1 MDFMVLIVPIFF
13 VQHNSIPMQNHDKP
27 SFPKLYRHFITAIT
41 GKESEFTTGSIR
53 KAIFMLSIPMILEM
67 LMESIFALVD
77 IAYVSRVSVN
87 AVATI
92 GLTES
97 VITLI
102 YAVSIGL
109 SMAATAVVARRIG
122 EKNLKGAR
130 QAAVQAI
137 FLGIAIAI
145 ITGSIG
151 AFYAKEILELMGGS
165 PGLIEEGQGYTRLM
179 LGGNITILL
188 LFLINAIFRGAGDA
202 SMAMWT
208 LVLSNGLNILLDPI
222 FIFGWGPIPEYGVMG
237 AAIAT
242 NIGRGTAV
250 LFQLAILFFGW
261 GKIKIG
267 IADLVF
273 RLKVMIGLIKVSL
286 GGIAQF
292 LIGTSSWIFLMRI
305 MSEFGS
311 EVLAGYTIAIRVMMF
326 SLMPSWGMSN
336 AAATLVGQ
344 NLGAKQADRAEMSV
358 WKTGKYN
365 AYFMFFISVLYLC
378 FAREIIMLFSTAPSV
393 VENGTLCLQV
403 IAAGYVF
410 YAYGMVLTQAFNG
423 AGDTKTP
430 TKINF
435 MIFWV
440 FQLPFAYLMAIILD
454 YGPVGVFIAIA
465 VAEIILTVVTLVLF
479 KKGKWKEI
487 QV

>member
-1 MDFMVLIVPIFF
+1 MT
-13 VQHNSIPMQNHDKP
+13 QSNHRNFSVKKYLKYFWIAV
-27 SFPKLYRHFITAIT
+27 S
-41 GKESEFTTGSIR
+41 GKETEFTTGSIR

-97 VITLI
+97 VITLV
-102 YAVSIGL
+102 YALAIGL

-122 EKNLKGAR
+122 EKDVDGAKV
-130 QAAVQAI
+130 AAVQAI
-137 FLGIAIAI
+137 GLGVLVSLVLGVVGIL
-145 ITGSIG
+145 
-151 AFYAKEILELMGGS
+151 YAKEILALMGGE
-165 PGLIEEGQGYTRLM
+165 PDLIAEGYGYTKL
-179 LGGNITILL
+179 LIGGNITIML
-188 LFLINAIFRGAGDA
+188 LFLINAIFRGAGNA

-208 LVLSNGLNILLDPI
+208 LVLSNGLNIILDPI

-250 LFQLAILFFGW
+250 LFQLGILFFGW
-261 GKIKIG
+261 GKIKLVLQ
-267 IADLVF
+267 DLV
-273 RLKVMIGLIKVSL
+273 LNVKVMVNLIRVSL

-292 LIGTSSWIFLMRI
+292 LIGTSSWVFLMRI

-326 SLMPSWGMSN
+326 TLMPSWGMSN

-344 NLGAKQADRAEMSV
+344 NLGAKQPDRAEISV

-365 AYFMFFISVLYLC
+365 AYFMGAVSLIYLIFAKSIISW
-378 FAREIIMLFSTAPSV
+378 FNATPSV
-393 VENGTLCLQV
+393 VENGALCLQV
-403 IAAGYVF
+403 IALGYVF
-410 YAYGMVLTQAFNG
+410 YAYGMVVSQAFNG

-430 TKINF
+430 TKINL
-435 MIFWV
+435 ISFWL
-440 FQLPFAYLMAIILD
+440 FQLPLAYVAALVLGWGAK
-454 YGPVGVFIAIA
+454 GVFIAITL
-465 VAEIILTVVTLVLF
+465 AEVLLAIMAMVWF
-479 KKGKWKEI
+479 KKGNWK
-487 QV
+487 QVQV